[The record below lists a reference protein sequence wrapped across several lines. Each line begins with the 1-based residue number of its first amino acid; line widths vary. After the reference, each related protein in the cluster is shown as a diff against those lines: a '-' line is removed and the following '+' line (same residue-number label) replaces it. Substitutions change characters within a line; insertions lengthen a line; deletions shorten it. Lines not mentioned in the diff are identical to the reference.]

1 MVVNSVS
8 FLLFFVVVFTVYY
21 LPVSKRYPRIQNLW
35 LLLSS
40 YFFYGMA
47 DWMMVPLLVAATI
60 VFYALGLWLK
70 DEMRK
75 QHHQAASR
83 LTTLGV
89 CLGIG
94 LLLYFKYLNFFGESF
109 AEFLSAIGL
118 KATWTTLN
126 IVLPIGVSFFTFKLI
141 SYPIEIHREHIEPST
156 DLVEFATYIAFF
168 PTILSGPID
177 RPNTFLPQL
186 RKSHALD
193 YAQAVDG
200 CRQILWGMFT
210 KVCIADHLALVT
222 ESVWADYSNQT
233 GSTLFFW
240 ALLYTVQIY
249 TDFDGYSNMAIGVA
263 KILGFNITRNFN
275 HPLLARNIAEFWRNW
290 HISLTSWITDYV
302 FMPLN
307 IAFRNLG
314 NWGILLAVAINIVL
328 IGLWHG
334 ANWTFALF
342 GLYHAMLYVPLVLSG
357 SFGKKKKLKPNEY
370 GLPKLKDFWKML
382 LNYVLV
388 SFGFILFYADSVAEA
403 FRFFSGVLSPSIL
416 SLPDMPVK
424 KVTLLF
430 ILIVLVLEWVTR
442 KREHPLQLP
451 VDGIFR
457 HTAVRYLLYAAIALL
472 LFVFAGEVET
482 FIYFKF

>member
-1 MVVNSVS
+1 M
-8 FLLFFVVVFTVYY
+8 
-21 LPVSKRYPRIQNLW
+21 
-35 LLLSS
+35 
-40 YFFYGMA
+40 
-47 DWMMVPLLVAATI
+47 
-60 VFYALGLWLK
+60 
-70 DEMRK
+70 
-75 QHHQAASR
+75 
-83 LTTLGV
+83 
-89 CLGIG
+89 
-94 LLLYFKYLNFFGESF
+94 
-109 AEFLSAIGL
+109 
-118 KATWTTLN
+118 
-126 IVLPIGVSFFTFKLI
+126 
-141 SYPIEIHREHIEPST
+141 
-156 DLVEFATYIAFF
+156 
-168 PTILSGPID
+168 
-177 RPNTFLPQL
+177 
-186 RKSHALD
+186 
-193 YAQAVDG
+193 
-200 CRQILWGMFT
+200 
-210 KVCIADHLALVT
+210 
-222 ESVWADYSNQT
+222 
-233 GSTLFFW
+233 
-240 ALLYTVQIY
+240 
-249 TDFDGYSNMAIGVA
+249 
-263 KILGFNITRNFN
+263 
-275 HPLLARNIAEFWRNW
+275 
-290 HISLTSWITDYV
+290 
-302 FMPLN
+302 
-307 IAFRNLG
+307 
-314 NWGILLAVAINIVL
+314 AINIVL

>member
-8 FLLFFVVVFTVYY
+8 FLLFFIVVFTVYY
-21 LPVSKRYPRIQNLW
+21 LPVSKKYPRIQNLW

-47 DWMMVPLLVAATI
+47 DWMMVPLLMAATM

-70 DEMRK
+70 SEMRQ
-75 QHHQAASR
+75 QHQLAASR

-109 AEFLSAIGL
+109 AEFLNAIGL

-141 SYPIEIHREHIEPST
+141 SYLIEIHREHIEPST

-177 RPNTFLPQL
+177 RPNKFLPQL

-222 ESVWADYSNQT
+222 ESVWADYMNQT

-240 ALLYTVQIY
+240 TLLYTVQIY
-249 TDFDGYSNMAIGVA
+249 TDFDGYSNMAIGVG

-307 IAFRNLG
+307 IAFRNLD
-314 NWGILLAVAINIVL
+314 NWGVLLAVAINIVL

-342 GLYHAMLYVPLVLSG
+342 GLYHAVLFVPLVLSG
-357 SFGKKKKLKPNEY
+357 SFGKNKKLKPNEL
-370 GLPKLKDFWKML
+370 GLPKLKDFWKMV

-388 SFGFILFYADSVAEA
+388 SFGFILFYANSVTEA
-403 FRFFSGVLSPSIL
+403 FRFFCGILSPSIL
-416 SLPDMPVK
+416 SLPNMPVK

-457 HTAVRYLLYAAIALL
+457 YTAVRYLLYSAIALL